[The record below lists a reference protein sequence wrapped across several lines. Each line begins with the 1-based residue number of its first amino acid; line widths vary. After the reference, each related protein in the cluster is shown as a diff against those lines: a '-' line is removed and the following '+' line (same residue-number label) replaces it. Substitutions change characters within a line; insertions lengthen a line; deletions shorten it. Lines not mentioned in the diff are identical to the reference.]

1 MFSVTRVIQE
11 IYKTMKNDEKIFLI
25 EAIDNINNI
34 NKQLNNKKIILSI
47 LIFILISLIII
58 LRLIFGEFN
67 YTFLDY
73 GHELNRFYN
82 ITINDQPVL
91 LDIEGTK
98 KKQIIPFFFSIT
110 TRTTY
115 NINVENYLINV
126 KLGEKIEVKI
136 KSFSCFYNSIP
147 VSCNLNNRENINMI
161 LNDDEIYNM
170 KIKKLNKSETIKY
183 AGIYTNDLAPFID
196 EKGQY
201 DIFVYS
207 RFDESNVSIRF
218 RIAVD

>member
-1 MFSVTRVIQE
+1 
-11 IYKTMKNDEKIFLI
+11 MKNDEKIFLI

-47 LIFILISLIII
+47 LIFVLITLIII

-110 TRTTY
+110 TITTY
-115 NINVENYLINV
+115 NINAENFLINV
-126 KLGEKIEVKI
+126 KLGEKIEVKTN
-136 KSFSCFYNSIP
+136 SFSCFYNSIP

-207 RFDESNVSIRF
+207 SFDESNVSIRF